1 MRPSLISTRLLQTL
15 PPELAH
21 NLAIAALRSGVA
33 PQARWRAPASLACRV
48 FDQEL
53 PHPLALAAGFDKD
66 AEAVLPL
73 LQLGFSSVE
82 VGAITPRAQPGNPKP
97 RLWRL
102 PEQQA
107 LINAMGF
114 NNSGLAS
121 AQRRLAQLPA
131 SAVFAVNVGVNKHST
146 DASADIKKII
156 EAFATSAHYLCL
168 NLSSPNTAG
177 LRSWLEPSN
186 LNALFDELQPL
197 PPNTALKL
205 SPDQSDEQVAD
216 VLSIA
221 MAHKLAGVV
230 VCNTS
235 SVPVPGDSQRRGGL
249 SGKPLRAR
257 SLELLQQS
265 FKLSRGQL
273 QLVAVGGIS
282 DADSAW
288 ERIINGASLLQI
300 YTAFIYQGAPVIKQ
314 ICSGLAHRLRTHGY
328 DNLTAAIGAA
338 A

>member
-1 MRPSLISTRLLQTL
+1 M
-15 PPELAH
+15 
-21 NLAIAALRSGVA
+21 AIAALRRGIV
-33 PQARWRAPASLACRV
+33 PQARWRAPASLACQV
-48 FDQEL
+48 FGRQL

-73 LQLGFSSVE
+73 LRLGFSSVE
-82 VGAITPRAQPGNPKP
+82 VGAITPRAQSGNPKP

-107 LINAMGF
+107 LINSMGF
-114 NNSGLAS
+114 NNSGLAP

-131 SAVFAVNVGVNKHST
+131 SAVFAVNIGINKHSN
-146 DASADIKKII
+146 DASADIKKTIA
-156 EAFATSAHYLCL
+156 AFAASAHYLCL

-186 LNALFDELQPL
+186 LAALLTELQPL
-197 PPNTALKL
+197 PPNTVLKL
-205 SPDQSDEQVAD
+205 SPDQSDEQIAD
-216 VLSIA
+216 VLSLAI
-221 MAHKLAGVV
+221 AHKLAGLV
-230 VCNTS
+230 VCNTR

-249 SGKPLRAR
+249 SGEPLRAR
-257 SLELLQQS
+257 ALELLQKS
-265 FKLSRGQL
+265 HKISRGQL

-288 ERIINGASLLQI
+288 QRIINGASLLQI
-300 YTAFIYQGAPVIKQ
+300 YTAFIYQGAQVTEQ
-314 ICSGLAHRLRTHGY
+314 ICRGLAQRLRTHGY

-338 A
+338 T

>member
-1 MRPSLISTRLLQTL
+1 MISSKLLQTL

-21 NLAIAALRSGVA
+21 DLAIGALRRGLG
-33 PQARWRAPASLACRV
+33 PRARWRAPASLTCRV
-48 FDQEL
+48 FDREL

-82 VGAITPRAQPGNPKP
+82 VGGITPQAQPGNPKP

-131 SAVFAVNVGVNKHST
+131 SAVFAVNIGVNKHSS
-146 DASADIKKII
+146 DPSADIKKTLD
-156 EAFATSAHYLCL
+156 AFAASAHYLCL

-186 LNALFDELQPL
+186 LNALLAELQPL
-197 PPNTALKL
+197 PPNTVLKL

-216 VLSIA
+216 VLSLAIE
-221 MAHKLAGVV
+221 HQLAGLV
-230 VCNTS
+230 VCNTR
-235 SVPVPGDSQRRGGL
+235 SVPVPGNEQRQGGL

-257 SLELLQQS
+257 ALELLQQS
-265 FKLSRGQL
+265 SKLSQGRL

-288 ERIINGASLLQI
+288 QRIVNGASLLQI
-300 YTAFIYQGAPVIKQ
+300 YTAFIYQGAPVIEQ
-314 ICSGLAHRLRTHGY
+314 ICLGLAQRLRAHGY
-328 DNLTAAIGAA
+328 ASIKEAIGSSTP
-338 A
+338 